1 MRWNIEGVP
10 LPCINMTVAM
20 MTIMTAMT
28 MPMQK
33 ASVAMIKRAAMI
45 TTTSMSMI
53 MAMVNGDGDERAMAM
68 SMTTSL
74 IVG

>member
-1 MRWNIEGVP
+1 MGIRDR
-10 LPCINMTVAM
+10 
-20 MTIMTAMT
+20 T

-33 ASVAMIKRAAMI
+33 ASVAMIKRATMI

-53 MAMVNGDGDERAMAM
+53 MAMVNGDGDDRAMAM
-68 SMTTSL
+68 IMTTSL